1 MRSKANSRPY
11 IILIALLLLGW
22 SHTIAQTLN
31 KPIPADNPNIAGN
44 SPWTA
49 VCASAD
55 FNEYFVKFT
64 WNTPLVNGD
73 NSFILE
79 LSDANGSFATPT
91 QLASD
96 NTKNTNFNFDFKFS
110 LPTTARGEGY
120 KMRVRSTSPAKTSPA
135 SDAFSMYYIDFKSS
149 LLISPNGNGNIP
161 SGGSIELCDGNSAT
175 LAVHNVA
182 NAETYRYNWYRSGTP
197 LEEKSNSITISQA
210 GIYMVEVDYGSICS
224 GSANTLSN
232 DIEISTGASLG
243 IAINDPS
250 KTALCSGETETLEAN
265 IMGQG
270 LTYTWFKNGAAITGP
285 VVDAHTYIVDA
296 SVPGFEG
303 DYAVEIDGDGTC
315 LERSA
320 AVSITN
326 AGDFTV
332 TRGNDPNIVLLPS
345 QTKTLSVST
354 TASSPVYQW
363 YKDGVI
369 VPGEITST
377 LIIDQQGEYFA
388 RVSQSGGACAATAI
402 DSESTTAV
410 VPASFEISVAYAT
423 EYEDC
428 NNTSIVL
435 EIDAINALDD
445 QGTKTDVTADLIGN
459 FTYQWKKDGVVVNG
473 ATARSISLTD
483 ISENGVYEL
492 DAVLESYTPTS
503 NSLNVLLLVNEDLNI
518 TASSLVSCNDSES
531 ITISTTTDL
540 SSATFDWMKDGV
552 DLNIATET
560 LNVSETGKYQ
570 LVVYRNGCPLPSNEV
585 TIAPLDDSLITLNS
599 PETVV
604 FPSGGSKTVTA
615 SGGTSYQWLDMNNA
629 LLSDSPSVTFTEEG
643 SYLLVAN
650 IENCEITKQIT
661 VVLQDTFKVPNV
673 ITVNGD
679 GINDQWIIPNTYSRN
694 KDINVLIYNAKG
706 EVILNVVD
714 YQNNW
719 PESTTAFSKQNMV
732 FYYKIKTS
740 KEVLKQGTITIIR

>member
-1 MRSKANSRPY
+1 MRSKTNSRPY

-64 WNTPLVNGD
+64 WNTPLVNSD

-96 NTKNTNFNFDFKFS
+96 NTKNTNFNFDFKFA

-161 SGGSIELCDGNSAT
+161 PGGRIELCDGNSAT

-197 LEEKSNSITISQA
+197 LAEKSNSITISQA

-250 KTALCSGETETLEAN
+250 KTALCSGEAETLEAN

-270 LTYTWFKNGAAITGP
+270 LTYTWFKNGEAITGP

-320 AVSITN
+320 AVTITN

-332 TRGNDPNIVLLPS
+332 TRGNEPNIVLLPS

-354 TASSPVYQW
+354 SASSPVYQW
-363 YKDGVI
+363 YKDGAI
-369 VPGEITST
+369 VPGETTST
-377 LIIDQQGEYFA
+377 LNIDQPGVYFA
-388 RVSQSGGACAATAI
+388 RVSQSGGACTATAI

-428 NNTSIVL
+428 SNTSIVL

-445 QGTKTDVTADLIGN
+445 QGAKTDVTADLIGN
-459 FTYQWKKDGVVVNG
+459 FTYQWKKDGVAVNG

-483 ISENGVYEL
+483 ISENGGYEL
-492 DAVLESYTPTS
+492 DAVLESYSPTS

-540 SSATFDWMKDGV
+540 SSATFDWIKDGV

-585 TIAPLDDSLITLNS
+585 SIAPLDDSLITLDS

-604 FPSGGSKTVTA
+604 FPTGGSKTVTA
-615 SGGTSYQWLDMNNA
+615 SGGTAYQWLDMNNA

-661 VVLQDTFKVPNV
+661 VALQDTFKVPNV

-694 KDINVLIYNAKG
+694 KDINVLIYNSKG

-719 PESTTAFSKQNMV
+719 PESTMAFSKQNMV
-732 FYYKIKTS
+732 FYYKIKNS

>member
-1 MRSKANSRPY
+1 MRSKTNSRPY
-11 IILIALLLLGW
+11 ITLIALLLLGW

-96 NTKNTNFNFDFKFS
+96 NTKNTNFNFDFKFA

-161 SGGSIELCDGNSAT
+161 PGGSIELCDGNSAT

-197 LEEKSNSITISQA
+197 LAEKSNSITISQA

-250 KTALCSGETETLEAN
+250 KTALCSGETVTLEAN

-270 LTYTWFKNGAAITGP
+270 LTYTWFKNGEAITGP
-285 VVDAHTYIVDA
+285 VVDAHTYIVEA

-320 AVSITN
+320 AVTIANS
-326 AGDFTV
+326 GDFTV
-332 TRGNDPNIVLLPS
+332 TRGNEPNIVLLPS

-354 TASSPVYQW
+354 SASSPVYQW
-363 YKDGVI
+363 YKDGTI
-369 VPGEITST
+369 VPGETTST
-377 LIIDQQGEYFA
+377 LNIDQPGAYFA

-428 NNTSIVL
+428 SNTSMVL

-459 FTYQWKKDGVVVNG
+459 FTYQWKKDGIAVNG
-473 ATARSISLTD
+473 ATSRSISLTD
-483 ISENGVYEL
+483 ISENGGYEL
-492 DAVLESYTPTS
+492 DAVLESYSPTS
-503 NSLNVLLLVNEDLNI
+503 NTLNVLLLVNEDLNI
-518 TASSLVSCNDSES
+518 TASSMVSCNDSES

-540 SSATFDWMKDGV
+540 SSASFDWIKDGV

-585 TIAPLDDSLITLNS
+585 SIAPLDDSLITLDS

-604 FPSGGSKTVTA
+604 FPTGGSKTVTA
-615 SGGTSYQWLDMNNA
+615 SGGTAYQWLDMNNV

-650 IENCEITKQIT
+650 IDNCEITKQIT
-661 VVLQDTFKVPNV
+661 VALQDTFKVPNV

-732 FYYKIKTS
+732 FYYKIKNS

>member
-1 MRSKANSRPY
+1 MRSKKNIRPY
-11 IILIALLLLGW
+11 IILIAFLLLGW
-22 SHTIAQTLN
+22 SHAIAQTLN

-49 VCASAD
+49 VCASSD

-64 WNTPLVNGD
+64 WNTPLVNSN

-79 LSDANGSFATPT
+79 LSDANGSFTTPT

-96 NTKNTNFNFDFKFS
+96 NTKNTTFNFDFRFE
-110 LPTTARGEGY
+110 LPNTARGDGY
-120 KMRVRSTSPAKTSPA
+120 KLRVVSTNPAKTSPA

-161 SGGSIELCDGNSAT
+161 SGGTIELCDGNSAT
-175 LAVHNVA
+175 LAVHNVT
-182 NAETYRYNWYRSGTP
+182 NPQTYRYNWYRSGTP
-197 LEEKSNSITISQA
+197 LAEKSHTITITQA
-210 GIYMVEVDYGSICS
+210 GIYMVEVDYGSLCS

-232 DIEISTGASLG
+232 DIEITTGASLG
-243 IAINDPS
+243 IALNTPS

-270 LTYTWFKNGAAITGP
+270 LSYTWFKNGTAVTGP
-285 VVDAHTYIVDA
+285 TVDAHTYAVDA
-296 SVPGFEG
+296 SIPGFEG
-303 DYAVEIDGDGTC
+303 EYAVEIDGDGTC
-315 LERSA
+315 LERSSG
-320 AVSITN
+320 VTITN

-332 TRGNDPNIVLLPS
+332 TRNNDPNIVLLPS
-345 QTKTLSVST
+345 QTKTLSVT
-354 TASSPVYQW
+354 TSASSPVYQW
-363 YKDGVI
+363 HKDGVI
-369 VPGEITST
+369 LAGQISNTLNVNQPG
-377 LIIDQQGEYFA
+377 GYFA

-402 DSESTTAV
+402 DSEITTV
-410 VPASFEISVAYAT
+410 VIPASFEITIAYTA

-428 NNTSIVL
+428 KNNSIVL
-435 EIDAINALDD
+435 GVATINALDT
-445 QGTKTDVTADLIGN
+445 QGVKTDVTSELIGN
-459 FTYQWKKDGVVVNG
+459 FTYQWKKDGIGVNG
-473 ATARSISLTD
+473 ATASSISLTD
-483 ISENGVYEL
+483 ISENGIYEL
-492 DAVLESYTPTS
+492 DAVVETYSPTS
-503 NSLNVLLLVNEDLNI
+503 NTLSVLLLVNETLAI
-518 TASSLVSCNDSES
+518 TASSLVSCNDAEF

-540 SSATFDWMKDGV
+540 SSTTFDWIKDGV
-552 DLNIATET
+552 DLNSLTET

-570 LVVYRNGCPLPSNEV
+570 LVVYRNGCPLPSNEI
-585 TIAPLDDSLITLNS
+585 TISPLDDSLITLDS
-599 PETVV
+599 PNTVV
-604 FPSGGSKTVTA
+604 FPTGGSKTVTA
-615 SGGTSYQWLDMNNA
+615 SGGTAYQWVDINNV
-629 LLSDSPSVTFTEEG
+629 LLSDSASVTFTEEG
-643 SYLLVAN
+643 SYLLIAN

-661 VVLQDTFKVPNV
+661 VVLQDIFKVPNV

-706 EVILNVVD
+706 EVILNVFD

-719 PESTTAFSKQNMV
+719 PESTIAFKKQNMV

>member
-1 MRSKANSRPY
+1 MRSKTNSRPY
-11 IILIALLLLGW
+11 IILIAFLLLGW

-31 KPIPADNPNIAGN
+31 KPVPADNPNMAGN

-55 FNEYFVKFT
+55 FNEYYVKFT

-79 LSDANGSFATPT
+79 LSDANGSFAAPT

-96 NTKNTNFNFDFKFS
+96 NTKNTSFNFDFRFE
-110 LPTTARGEGY
+110 LPNTARGDGY
-120 KMRVRSTSPAKTSPA
+120 KLRVRSTSPAKTSPA

-161 SGGSIELCDGNSAT
+161 AGGAIELCDGNSAT
-175 LAVHNVA
+175 LAVHNVT
-182 NAETYRYNWYRSGTP
+182 NPETYQYNWYRSGTP
-197 LEEKSNSITISQA
+197 LGEKSHSITISQA

-232 DIEISTGASLG
+232 DIEITTGASLG

-250 KTALCSGETETLEAN
+250 KTALCSGETEILEAN

-270 LTYTWFKNGAAITGP
+270 LTYTWFKNGIAITGP
-285 VVDAHTYIVDA
+285 IVDAHTYTVDA

-320 AVSITN
+320 SVTITN

-332 TRGNDPNIVLLPS
+332 TRGNEPNIVLLPS
-345 QTKTLSVST
+345 QTKTLSVT
-354 TASSPVYQW
+354 TSASSPVYSW
-363 YKDGVI
+363 YKDGAI
-369 VPGEITST
+369 LPGETTNS
-377 LIIDQQGEYFA
+377 LDIDQPGVYFA

-410 VPASFEISVAYAT
+410 VPASFEISIAYAS

-428 NNTSIVL
+428 KNNSMVL
-435 EIDAINALDD
+435 EIDAINAVDD
-445 QGTKTDVTADLIGN
+445 QGAKTDVTADLIGN
-459 FTYQWKKDGVVVNG
+459 FTYQWKRDGVAVSG
-473 ATARSISLTD
+473 ATASSISLTD
-483 ISENGVYEL
+483 ISENGQYEL
-492 DAVLESYTPTS
+492 DAVVESYSPSS
-503 NSLNVLLLVNEDLNI
+503 NALNVLLLVNEDLTI
-518 TASSLVSCNDSES
+518 TASSLVSCNDSET

-540 SSATFDWMKDGV
+540 SSSTFDWIKDGV
-552 DLNIATET
+552 NLNISTEA
-560 LNVSETGKYQ
+560 LNVSQTGKYQ

-585 TIAPLDDSLITLNS
+585 TISPFDDSLITLDS

-615 SGGTSYQWLDMNNA
+615 SGGTAYQWLDMNNT
-629 LLSDSPSVTFTEEG
+629 LLSNSSSVTFSEEG
-643 SYLLVAN
+643 SYLLIAN
-650 IENCEITKQIT
+650 IDNCEITKQLT
-661 VVLQDTFKVPNV
+661 VALQDTFKVPNV

-694 KDINVLIYNAKG
+694 KDINVLIYNSIG

-719 PESTTAFSKQNMV
+719 PESTMAFSKQNMV
-732 FYYKIKTS
+732 FYYKIKSS

>member
-1 MRSKANSRPY
+1 MRSEANSRHW
-11 IILIALLLLGW
+11 IIITAFILLGW
-22 SHTIAQTLN
+22 SQTMAQTLN
-31 KPIPADNPNIAGN
+31 KPIPADNPNMAGN

-64 WNTPLVNGD
+64 WNTPLVKSD

-79 LSDANGSFATPT
+79 LSDANGSFANAT

-96 NTKNTNFNFDFKFS
+96 NTKNTNFNFDFKFA

-120 KMRVRSTSPAKTSPA
+120 KLRVRSTSPAKTSPA
-135 SDAFSMYYIDFKSS
+135 SDAYSMYYIDFKSS

-161 SGGSIELCDGNSAT
+161 AGGSIELCDGNSAT
-175 LAVHNVA
+175 LAVHNVD

-197 LEEKSNSITISQA
+197 LAEKGPSITVTQA

-232 DIEISTGASLG
+232 DIQITTGASLG

-270 LTYTWFKNGAAITGP
+270 LSYTWFKDGTAITGP
-285 VVDAHTYIVDA
+285 VVDAHTYTVDA
-296 SVPGFEG
+296 SIPGFEG

-320 AVSITN
+320 AVTITN

-332 TRGNDPNIVLLPS
+332 TRGNEANIVLLPS
-345 QTKTLSVST
+345 QTKTLTVTT
-354 TASSPVYQW
+354 TAASPVYQW
-363 YKDGVI
+363 YKDGAI
-369 VPGEITST
+369 IAGENTNSLDINQPGV
-377 LIIDQQGEYFA
+377 YFA

-402 DSESTTAV
+402 DSESTTVV
-410 VPASFEISVAYAT
+410 VPVSFEIAVAYST

-428 NNTSIVL
+428 KNNSVVL
-435 EIDAINALDD
+435 GIETIQALDS
-445 QGTKTDVTADLIGN
+445 QGVKTDVTSDLLTA
-459 FTYQWKKDGVVVNG
+459 FAYQWKKDGANING
-473 ATARSISLTD
+473 ATSNTISLTD
-483 ISENGVYEL
+483 ISENGSYTL
-492 DAVLESYTPTS
+492 DAVLESYSPTS
-503 NSLNVLLLVNEDLNI
+503 NELNVLLLVNETLTI
-518 TASSLVSCNDSES
+518 EASSMVSCNDTES

-540 SSATFDWMKDGV
+540 STATFDWFKDGV
-552 DLNIATET
+552 NLNISSET
-560 LNVSETGKYQ
+560 LNVTETGKYQ
-570 LVVYRNGCPLPSNEV
+570 LVVMRNGCPLPSNEV
-585 TIAPLDDSLITLNS
+585 NISPLDDSLITLDS
-599 PETVV
+599 PAKVI

-615 SGGTSYQWLDMNNA
+615 SGGTSYQWFDMNNT
-629 LLSDSPSVTFTEEG
+629 LLSDDSSVTFTEEG
-643 SYLLVAN
+643 SYLLVAK
-650 IENCEITKQIT
+650 IENCEITKELT
-661 VVLQDTFKVPNV
+661 VALQDTFKVPNV

-706 EVILNVVD
+706 EVILNVKD

-732 FYYKIKTS
+732 FYYKIKTD

>member
-1 MRSKANSRPY
+1 MRSKTNSRPY

-79 LSDANGSFATPT
+79 LSDANGNFATPT

-96 NTKNTNFNFDFKFS
+96 NTKNTNFNFDFKFE
-110 LPTTARGEGY
+110 LPTTARGDGY
-120 KMRVRSTSPAKTSPA
+120 KLRVRSTSPAKTSPA
-135 SDAFSMYYIDFKSS
+135 SDAFQMYYIDFKSS

-161 SGGSIELCDGNSAT
+161 PGGTIELCDGNSAT
-175 LAVHNVA
+175 LAVHNVT
-182 NAETYRYNWYRSGTP
+182 NAETYQYNWYRSGTP
-197 LEEKSNSITISQA
+197 LAEKSHSITISQA

-270 LTYTWFKNGAAITGP
+270 LTYTWFKNGTAITGP
-285 VVDAHTYIVDA
+285 IIDAHTYTVDA
-296 SVPGFEG
+296 SIPGFEG

-320 AVSITN
+320 SVTITN

-332 TRGNDPNIVLLPS
+332 TRGNEPNIVLLPS
-345 QTKTLSVST
+345 QTKTLSVTTST
-354 TASSPVYQW
+354 SSPVYQW
-363 YKDGVI
+363 YKDGAI
-369 VPGEITST
+369 IPGETTST
-377 LIIDQQGEYFA
+377 LNIDQPGVYFA

-402 DSESTTAV
+402 DSESTSAV
-410 VPASFEISVAYAT
+410 VPASFEISIAYAT

-428 NNTSIVL
+428 SNTGIVL
-435 EIDAINALDD
+435 EIETINALDD
-445 QGTKTDVTADLIGN
+445 QGAKTNVTADLIGN
-459 FTYQWKKDGVVVNG
+459 FTYQWKKDGVAVNG
-473 ATARSISLTD
+473 ATASSISLTD
-483 ISENGVYEL
+483 ISENGGYEL
-492 DAVLESYTPTS
+492 NAVLEGYSPTS
-503 NSLNVLLLVNEDLNI
+503 NTLNVLLLVNEDLNI
-518 TASSLVSCNDSES
+518 TASSLVSCNDFET

-540 SSATFDWMKDGV
+540 SSATFDWIKDGV
-552 DLNIATET
+552 NLNISTEA
-560 LNVSETGKYQ
+560 LNVSKTGKYQ

-585 TIAPLDDSLITLNS
+585 TIAPLDDSLITLDS
-599 PETVV
+599 PDTVV

-615 SGGTSYQWLDMNNA
+615 SGGTAYQWLDMNNA
-629 LLSDSPSVTFTEEG
+629 LLSNSSSVTFTEEG

-650 IENCEITKQIT
+650 IENCEITKQLT
-661 VVLQDTFKVPNV
+661 VALQDTFKVPNV

>member
-1 MRSKANSRPY
+1 M
-11 IILIALLLLGW
+11 GW

-64 WNTPLVNGD
+64 WNTPLVNSD

-96 NTKNTNFNFDFKFS
+96 KTKNTNFNFDFKFA

-161 SGGSIELCDGNSAT
+161 PGGSIELCDGNSAT

-197 LEEKSNSITISQA
+197 LAEKSNSITISQA

-250 KTALCSGETETLEAN
+250 KTALCSGETEMLEAN

-270 LTYTWFKNGAAITGP
+270 LTYTWFKNGEAIAGP

-320 AVSITN
+320 AVTITN

-332 TRGNDPNIVLLPS
+332 TRGNEPNIVLLPS

-354 TASSPVYQW
+354 SASSPVYQW
-363 YKDGVI
+363 YKDGAI
-369 VPGEITST
+369 VPGETTST
-377 LIIDQQGEYFA
+377 LNIDQPGVYFA

-428 NNTSIVL
+428 SNTSIVL

-445 QGTKTDVTADLIGN
+445 QGAKTDVTADLIGN
-459 FTYQWKKDGVVVNG
+459 FTYQWKKDGVAVNG

-483 ISENGVYEL
+483 ISENGGYEL
-492 DAVLESYTPTS
+492 DAVLESYSPTS

-540 SSATFDWMKDGV
+540 SSATFDWIKDGV

-585 TIAPLDDSLITLNS
+585 SIAPLDDSLITLDS

-615 SGGTSYQWLDMNNA
+615 SGGTAYQWLDMNNA

-661 VVLQDTFKVPNV
+661 VALQDTFKVPNV

-694 KDINVLIYNAKG
+694 KDINVLIYNSKG

-732 FYYKIKTS
+732 FYYKIKNS